1 MPGLRTKTT
10 TALPTPYRVAH
21 AVSNG
26 YPPMTPV
33 QFRELCRGAS
43 RLLDFKDIDALFES
57 RDTRIDGVKLGV
69 FHNDD
74 EDPEGIYCYVDLG
87 AMGSAANPQALMEEV
102 LAINLSLDAS
112 LGEVIGLERD
122 SRHLVL
128 RVRLNERHEP
138 FHEGELAA
146 QLQHYAGIA
155 NELYRRVLTGVERP

>member
-1 MPGLRTKTT
+1 
-10 TALPTPYRVAH
+10 
-21 AVSNG
+21 
-26 YPPMTPV
+26 MTPD

-43 RLLDFKDIDALFES
+43 RLLDFQDLDALFES
-57 RDTRIDGVKLGV
+57 KDTRIDGVKLGV
-69 FHNDD
+69 FHDEG
-74 EDPEGIYCYVDLG
+74 EDPEGVYCYVDLG
-87 AMGSAANPQALMEEV
+87 TIGPEANPLALMEEL

-146 QLQHYAGIA
+146 QLQHYASIA
-155 NELYRRVLTGVERP
+155 NELYRRVLMGVERP

>member
-1 MPGLRTKTT
+1 
-10 TALPTPYRVAH
+10 
-21 AVSNG
+21 
-26 YPPMTPV
+26 MTPD

-43 RLLDFKDIDALFES
+43 RLLDFQDLDALFES

-69 FHNDD
+69 FHDD
-74 EDPEGIYCYVDLG
+74 GEDPEGVYCYVDLG
-87 AMGSAANPQALMEEV
+87 TIGPEAIPLALMEEV

-112 LGEVIGLERD
+112 LGEVIGLEREC
-122 SRHLVL
+122 RHLVL

>member
-1 MPGLRTKTT
+1 
-10 TALPTPYRVAH
+10 
-21 AVSNG
+21 
-26 YPPMTPV
+26 MTPD

-43 RLLDFKDIDALFES
+43 RLLDLKDLDALFES

-69 FHNDD
+69 FHHDG
-74 EDPEGIYCYVDLG
+74 EDSEGVYCYVDLG
-87 AMGSAANPQALMEEV
+87 AIDPEANSLAVMEEV

-112 LGEVIGLERD
+112 LGEVIGLERE

-155 NELYRRVLTGVERP
+155 NELYRRVLTDVERP

>member
-1 MPGLRTKTT
+1 
-10 TALPTPYRVAH
+10 
-21 AVSNG
+21 
-26 YPPMTPV
+26 MTPD

-43 RLLDFKDIDALFES
+43 RLLDLSDPDALFES
-57 RDTRIDGVKLGV
+57 RDARVDGAKLGV
-69 FHNDD
+69 FYNEE
-74 EDPEGIYCYVDLG
+74 EDPEGVYCYVDLG
-87 AMGSAANPQALMEEV
+87 AIGSAVHPQASMEEI

-112 LGEVIGLERD
+112 LGEVIGLERE